1 LLDKFGLT
9 PTQFMVCRGLI
20 FAGAEAYLELAAGM
34 FNNKTVYPD
43 PGWWTFGTLGYRN
56 PDVPFLLG

>member
-1 LLDKFGLT
+1 
-9 PTQFMVCRGLI
+9 MVCRGLI